1 MYHNGLYEAE
11 QESGSGGRGRTLLWS
26 GGAEGLPVRIKKE
39 GCQGR
44 CCTNRKLGM
53 ARGQGFSMGMLAM
66 SGAVQ
71 AAKLCK
77 VVSDGAEVLQETFH
91 DITATGG
98 ILDALRNKLQFFE
111 GCFCEFGNV
120 RFARECFATL
130 GKNGF
135 AAGLDKL
142 FCRPD
147 GEGRIRLHRLFHASD
162 LFCEV
167 SGIKGG
173 GCLFQVIEVY
183 FA

>member
-1 MYHNGLYEAE
+1 MVRWSRASPGEYQKGTWPGLM
-11 QESGSGGRGRTLLWS
+11 QRRH
-26 GGAEGLPVRIKKE
+26 KF
-39 GCQGR
+39 
-44 CCTNRKLGM
+44 GM
-53 ARGQGFSMGMLAM
+53 AGGQGFSMGMLAM
-66 SGAVQ
+66 SGAVE

-98 ILDALRNKLQFFE
+98 ILDALRNKLQFLE
-111 GCFCEFGNV
+111 GCLCEFGNV

-147 GEGRIRLHRLFHASD
+147 GESRIRLYRLFHASD

-173 GCLFQVIEVY
+173 GCLFQVVEVY